1 MEQTPSEASSSDT
14 KSFQLYTGKAPLP
27 LQIIAGLMW
36 LGGLAMILQGIPLLI
51 LLGFGVIP
59 ITLGIFNIIYGKAIF
74 KMRKKGFKGTLVLQ
88 AIVVIISVLYW
99 VTTGF
104 TKVNSGAL
112 TGILYALLVSGVL
125 YLYRD
130 KFVNE

>member
-1 MEQTPSEASSSDT
+1 MGQIPNEAQGTDA

-36 LGGLAMILQGIPLLI
+36 LGGIAMILQGIPLLI
-51 LLGFGVIP
+51 LLGFGIIP

-74 KMRKKGFKGTLVLQ
+74 KIRKKGYRGALFLQ
-88 AIVVIISVLYW
+88 GIVVVISATLW
-99 VTTGF
+99 GLSGF
-104 TKVNSGAL
+104 SKVNNSSL
-112 TGILYALLVSGVL
+112 VGILYALLVGGVL